1 MAITALLFVGP
12 STKESHAQHDPSTM
26 NQGFDPDHLVGGGD
40 QQLLFSASCYVAH
53 HLALFYREGG
63 TLPSLF
69 FLSFIS
75 DFPQSF
81 DIRARS
87 VVGGCFSLPL
97 SVPFLFCCYPALQ
110 AMALN

>member
-12 STKESHAQHDPSTM
+12 STKESHEQHDPSIM
-26 NQGFDPDHLVGGGD
+26 SQGFDPNHIGGGGD
-40 QQLLFSASCYVAH
+40 QQLQFSASCYVAH

-87 VVGGCFSLPL
+87 VVGGCFSLLSVCPL
-97 SVPFLFCCYPALQ
+97 SFL
-110 AMALN
+110 